1 MKLINIKLKELPKD
15 TKFATFDSNNEDIIL
30 GEYLIAK
37 LLYNGFTLNQ
47 ILEQANEIEDMRERE
62 DVKSII
68 THISL
73 NFISLNP
80 EYSYLINEN
89 YGKREF
95 WNSLGINV

>member
-1 MKLINIKLKELPKD
+1 MKLSNIKLKKLPKD

-73 NFISLNP
+73 NLISLNP

-89 YGKREF
+89 YGKRKF
-95 WNSLGINV
+95 